1 MVEESKVE
9 EVAEVEEVKKSVDES
24 NTKADILVYVRE
36 LEDQLAQAQLDI
48 EAAADNVAVITTDL
62 DRYLGRTH
70 ATMPDKIADWLE
82 VSSGKAVDPE
92 NVMVMDL
99 TQTSVFYKIKGGL
112 DSPMGIHLT
121 TDGGLVDP
129 PVHQHSWVRR
139 GGPGGAEFCICG
151 KRLSDNGRALSIEE
165 QAAMARS
172 VSMEAQMVATAE
184 EEARI
189 ARRQEIAEADRVA
202 AEFEEPS
209 DLDDAEPELNE

>member
-1 MVEESKVE
+1 MVESKVE
-9 EVAEVEEVKKSVDES
+9 DTEEVEEIKKSVDES
-24 NTKADILVYVRE
+24 NTKADILTYVRE
-36 LEDQLAQAQLDI
+36 LEEQLAQAQLSI
-48 EAAADNVAVITTDL
+48 EVAAGNVEAIATDL

-121 TDGGLVDP
+121 TDGSLVDP

-139 GGPGGAEFCICG
+139 GGPGGAEFCLCG
-151 KRLSDNGRALSIEE
+151 KRLSDDGRALSVEE
-165 QAAMARS
+165 QADMARG
-172 VSMEAQMVATAE
+172 VSAEATRVAVAE
-184 EEARI
+184 EEGRI
-189 ARRQEIAEADRVA
+189 SNVQVVNRILSKEEIAEFSKV
-202 AEFEEPS
+202 EET
-209 DLDDAEPELNE
+209 AEPELNE